1 MSKKGKEARD
11 RSRSPV
17 DGGRDANAA
26 TFSAQELGD
35 MLNSAI
41 QAQMPRMIIEASKV
55 AREQLESDRDDAQ
68 KSFAAKFRRLEQSQ
82 AELTL
87 NQKAS
92 SLKTDG
98 KKTTQ
103 SVQRITDS
111 VIFFFIYIRVILLII
126 ESSLTLSRKQI
137 SISTNSTHG
146 RD

>member
-98 KKTTQ
+98 KKQ
-103 SVQRITDS
+103 LNQYR
-111 VIFFFIYIRVILLII
+111 
-126 ESSLTLSRKQI
+126 
-137 SISTNSTHG
+137 G
-146 RD
+146 